1 MWRQIYDPLNNA
13 FLSALRA
20 ALPVVVML
28 GGLGVFHL
36 GGLGFFHM
44 KPHFAAIAGLVAML
58 FA

>member
-1 MWRQIYDPLNNA
+1 MWQQIYDPLNNS
-13 FLSALRA
+13 FLSALCA
-20 ALPVVVML
+20 ALPVFVM
-28 GGLGVFHL
+28 L